1 MTSFKYLILLFMSIF
16 LTTLVLS
23 GCGSKGTTTKFRL
36 TPIGSMEEETIGSG
50 MTDPEKLTKD
60 LDVLLQSEDAIRMKK
75 LQEETKAKAEKE
87 KAKTEE
93 EKPKTENEKNP
104 SGKKEVDEI
113 S

>member
-1 MTSFKYLILLFMSIF
+1 MSIF

-23 GCGSKGTTTKFRL
+23 GCGSKGATTKFRL

-93 EKPKTENEKNP
+93 EKKPAVQ
-104 SGKKEVDEI
+104 EVDETK
-113 S
+113 